1 MMKDWRLHSILV
13 VCLLFLVMLAKAA
26 VVPASC
32 CMLPEMEK
40 G

>member
-26 VVPASC
+26 VVL
-32 CMLPEMEK
+32 LPEMEK